1 MFLSISETAVD
12 VRGRVETSENV
23 TSGLVVR
30 LLKRG
35 LDLGDKL

>member
-12 VRGRVETSENV
+12 VRGRVETSENAS
-23 TSGLVVR
+23 SGLVMR
-30 LLKRG
+30 LLKLG

>member
-23 TSGLVVR
+23 SSVMVMR
-30 LLKRG
+30 LLKLG